1 MRLTYGVVKKT
12 AGAVAVSAVLV
23 LAASAGAMADCG
35 DKGGDA
41 AHGDKI
47 FHETCVTCHGE
58 DGRGAIPGAPDFTA
72 KDSPLL
78 KPEALLRSHIRNGF
92 QAPGAPMAMP
102 PKGANPDLSDQ
113 DLLDVQQYLHKRFL
127 KCPD

>member
-1 MRLTYGVVKKT
+1 MREKYGIVREA
-12 AGAVAVSAVLV
+12 AGALIVSAALALAVST
-23 LAASAGAMADCG
+23 SAMADCG
-35 DKGGDA
+35 DKGGNA

-47 FHETCVTCHGE
+47 FHETCVMCHGE
-58 DGRGAIPGAPDFTA
+58 DGRGAVPGAPDFTA
-72 KDSPLL
+72 KDTPLK

-92 QAPGAPMAMP
+92 QAPGNPMAMP

>member
-23 LAASAGAMADCG
+23 LAVSAGAMADCG
-35 DKGGDA
+35 DKGGDPV
-41 AHGDKI
+41 HGDKI

-58 DGRGAIPGAPDFTA
+58 DGKGAVPGAPDFTA
-72 KDSPLL
+72 KDSPLE

>member
-1 MRLTYGVVKKT
+1 MRVRHGVVTKA
-12 AGAVAVSAVLV
+12 AGLLTVAAALL
-23 LAASAGAMADCG
+23 LAGGSVAMADCG

-58 DGRGAIPGAPDFTA
+58 DGHGAVPGAPDFT
-72 KDSPLL
+72 KTDGVLSQ
-78 KPEALLRSHIRNGF
+78 PEALLRSHIRNGF
-92 QAPGAPMAMP
+92 QAPGNPMAMP
-102 PKGANPDLSDQ
+102 PKGANSDLSDQ